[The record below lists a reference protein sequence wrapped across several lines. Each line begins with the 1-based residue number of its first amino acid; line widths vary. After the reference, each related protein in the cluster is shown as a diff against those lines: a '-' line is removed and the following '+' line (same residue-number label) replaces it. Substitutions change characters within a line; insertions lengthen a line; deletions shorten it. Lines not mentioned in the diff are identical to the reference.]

1 MHQAVEPPA
10 ARTGAGIR
18 CLRDTRGLAPRH
30 GPARRTSDPGRR
42 PSPYTGPRPG
52 RSGPGAT
59 HCRMV
64 PTPALSKPRLPV
76 PSRHLGCALTLQTEC
91 LRLQPRNP
99 AASITF
105 SGYPST
111 LHQSDQQKS
120 SLNSEQKRKANL
132 SLFTY
137 RNTEGECKTSGSH
150 ALWRGRLYLAWNT
163 RRNPTNEMGDRVA
176 RSKSAL
182 GLRILAAC
190 PGASGWKSQSGHGPS
205 SRTKLGRQG
214 ADRNRDTLAV
224 LRRAGRGDL
233 SHERCQRPGSAMWSL
248 TTMRL

>member
-1 MHQAVEPPA
+1 MLECPPSPAGQSAPAPLAPAIPLPGQLGRRRARLSQAEPGGPEDNGKNGEGRIVGREDETPESATHADARGGRGNVRSTHEEHPTPRAGLLDSSRWCTRPLRPPA

-99 AASITF
+99 AASTTF

-111 LHQSDQQKS
+111 LHQSDQ
-120 SLNSEQKRKANL
+120 
-132 SLFTY
+132 
-137 RNTEGECKTSGSH
+137 
-150 ALWRGRLYLAWNT
+150 
-163 RRNPTNEMGDRVA
+163 
-176 RSKSAL
+176 
-182 GLRILAAC
+182 
-190 PGASGWKSQSGHGPS
+190 
-205 SRTKLGRQG
+205 
-214 ADRNRDTLAV
+214 
-224 LRRAGRGDL
+224 
-233 SHERCQRPGSAMWSL
+233 
-248 TTMRL
+248 